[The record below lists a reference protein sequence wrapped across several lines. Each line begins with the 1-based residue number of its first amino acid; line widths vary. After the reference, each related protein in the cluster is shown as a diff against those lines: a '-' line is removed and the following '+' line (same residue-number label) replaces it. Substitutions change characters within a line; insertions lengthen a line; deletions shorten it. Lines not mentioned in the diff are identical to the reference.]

1 MYGKLQHFLEGNCN
15 YHKPPFE
22 ITKYY
27 TIKTQTMNGDLASKK
42 INELLTF
49 NFFTN
54 E

>member
-1 MYGKLQHFLEGNCN
+1 MVSSSTSFGNSN

-22 ITKYY
+22 IIKDY
-27 TIKTQTMNGDLASKK
+27 TIKTQTMNGDLASTK

-49 NFFTN
+49 N